1 MSAAIKSA
9 EGRAKRFVQLWTLKE
24 AYVKAMGQGISA
36 VPGLQGFS
44 VLLCKDHDIEQ
55 RIQQITTARVA
66 DTAYRISFQTSCTQD
81 QRDWGF
87 LLLDL
92 SDKHTA
98 ALCMQMPV
106 QHLQINRHGSGDS
119 DASTST
125 VYNDAASLYESMDIQ
140 EHDHQE
146 APSNDV
152 CVTFRS
158 TLPLVRDDV
167 DYACHVQGAGGL

>member
-9 EGRAKRFVQLWTLKE
+9 EGRAERFVQLWTLKE

-92 SDKHTA
+92 TDKHTA
-98 ALCMQMPV
+98 ALCMQIPV
-106 QHLQINRHGSGDS
+106 QHLQINRQGSGDS

-125 VYNDAASLYESMDIQ
+125 VYDDAASVYESMDTQ
-140 EHDHQE
+140 ELDHQQ

-158 TLPLVRDDV
+158 TLPLVRDDA